1 MKGLVNSY
9 LQKFVLVLWI
19 VSSFFVLFLLS
30 RIDWV
35 VHHELYDFGLQFS
48 AVWADPYWFSLRL
61 IYVCLAVPSVLSG
74 VVLGLD
80 FWDKRGSVFKRG
92 VKRDGAKGVIKGLER
107 NNMLVRCPNC
117 EHVFSKP
124 LVMLDFSGGKTRL
137 VSVCP
142 YCNQVLG
149 EADAGEED
157 LDVRV
162 VFGEEEK
169 KRVIH

>member
-9 LQKFVLVLWI
+9 FRNFVLVLWI
-19 VSSFFVLFLLS
+19 VSSLFVLFLLS

-61 IYVCLAVPSVLSG
+61 IYVCLTVPSVLSG

-80 FWDKRGSVFKRG
+80 FWDKRN
-92 VKRDGAKGVIKGLER
+92 DAKGVVKGLER

-142 YCNQVLG
+142 YCNYVLG

-162 VFGEEEK
+162 VFSEEEK
-169 KRVIH
+169 KWVIH